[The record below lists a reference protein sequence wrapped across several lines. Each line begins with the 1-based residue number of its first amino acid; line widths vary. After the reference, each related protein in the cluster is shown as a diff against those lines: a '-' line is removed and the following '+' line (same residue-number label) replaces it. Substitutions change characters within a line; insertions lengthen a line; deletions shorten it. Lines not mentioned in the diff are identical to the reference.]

1 MKELVDNSVDA
12 CRERHD
18 ADADSCSNEG
28 KIKIHIKKKKVD
40 ACQHSISVH
49 LSPNPSPA
57 LTVHHLRSYCPFHLM
72 QGKLLQVQIE
82 DNGIGFEDKST
93 VDMLHFFRLVLDLMK
108 N

>member
-18 ADADSCSNEG
+18 ADADSNEG

-40 ACQHSISVH
+40 ACQHSIPVH
-49 LSPNPSPA
+49 LNPNPNPSPNRTPSEE
-57 LTVHHLRSYCPFHLM
+57 LLYCTDCTVPFHLM
-72 QGKLLQVQIE
+72 QGKLLQVEIE

-93 VDMLHFFRLVLDLMK
+93 VDMLHFFR
-108 N
+108 